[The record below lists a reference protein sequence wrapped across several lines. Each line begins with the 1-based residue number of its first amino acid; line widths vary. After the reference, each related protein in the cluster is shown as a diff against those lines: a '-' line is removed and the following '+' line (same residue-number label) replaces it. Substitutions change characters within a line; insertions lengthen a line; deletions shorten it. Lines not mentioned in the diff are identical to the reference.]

1 MSGVQ
6 IPPSVPLLWGDSMDL
21 PIIFLDFD
29 GVVNTIY
36 WEKDTNGICCYNV
49 MKGGHSELNNQQAIG
64 WLNELYTKV
73 PYDIVITSTWRISMS
88 VEELRHLLVKSG
100 FRPEIKVIGKTPVLY
115 KERGIEIQQWIDEN
129 QFTGDFIIIDDDS
142 DMGELLPK
150 LVKCDTYIG
159 FTIHDY
165 HKSLKLLQ
173 K

>member
-1 MSGVQ
+1 
-6 IPPSVPLLWGDSMDL
+6 MDL

-36 WEKDTNGICCYNV
+36 WKKDANGICCYNV
-49 MKGGHSELNNQQAIG
+49 MKGGHTELNNQQAIG

-88 VEELRHLLVKSG
+88 VEELQYLLIKSG
-100 FRPEIKVIGKTPVLY
+100 FRPEIKVIGKTPVLH

-129 QFTGDFIIIDDDS
+129 QFTGDFVIIDDDS

-150 LVKCDTYIG
+150 LIKCDTYIG

-173 K
+173 NS